1 MKRDLPQPQAESR
14 SSSTLGTS
22 VPQVTAQA
30 KVLGRAQ
37 YAGDI
42 KLPGMLHGKV
52 LRSPYPHARIAG
64 IDVSQALAL
73 PGVRAVLTGADCPNT
88 LWGVHHKERRI
99 LALGSVIFAGEE
111 VAAVAAVTEEIAR
124 DALDLIRVE
133 YEELPCLL
141 TPEEAMAPGAPG
153 VHPGRNNISHD
164 IRFERGSVDTGFAL
178 ADVVYEATYNT
189 HAQYPGYLEPMGT
202 VAMMDA
208 EGRLVVWTSTQSVFL
223 ARARLASALERPVSS
238 VRVIQATTGGG
249 FGGKLVEDANSLIA
263 GLLAVKTGLPVRLV
277 NNRLEDFLACCS
289 SLPERI
295 TLKMGMS
302 SDGLIVAKDVR
313 IIAECGAYS
322 GLSAEVMHVSAMR
335 SDNMHRLRHVRSHAS
350 LVYTHNP
357 PHGAFRGF
365 GGTQMQFALNSH
377 LDMMARML
385 RLDPVAIHK
394 RNAIGAGEVSVHG
407 WKIGSTGLKD
417 CIDAATA
424 AIGWDDKRKRVK
436 AAGIRRRGVGMAAV
450 MHVSGNRTIGNWD
463 GSTVMLK
470 VNEDGRVSVNSSECD
485 MGQGAMTV
493 LSQIV
498 AHELNIPLSHVQVL
512 APDTDTSPFCI
523 GSLASRVT
531 IVAGNAAI
539 LAARKAREQLFEV
552 AAGMLKAAPGEL
564 EISGGMVQVT
574 GDPGR
579 KAALGDV
586 ARQHIW
592 RHGGSGLQVSASWDA
607 DTVMHDADCYGNVAP
622 AYSFAAQAVEVE
634 VDTETGQVSVI
645 DSYVSDDCGKAFNPQ
660 AIHGQTNGATAQA
673 IGWTLYEQLLLDG
686 GRLMNGNFA
695 DYTMPTSDSVPMLR
709 GGIVES
715 NDPNGPY
722 GAKGASETAIL
733 PGAPAIANAVY
744 DAIGIR
750 INDLPITP
758 EKILAALQAVR
769 AADPAEG
776 QDARI

>member
-1 MKRDLPQPQAESR
+1 MKRDLPQTPADAGNA
-14 SSSTLGTS
+14 STIGTS
-22 VPQVTAQA
+22 VPQVTARA

-52 LRSPYPHARIAG
+52 LRSPYPHARIAA
-64 IDVSQALAL
+64 IDVTAALAL
-73 PGVRAVLTGADCPNT
+73 PGVKAVLTGADAPRAM
-88 LWGVHHKERRI
+88 WGVHHKERRI
-99 LALGSVIFAGEE
+99 LAEGSVRFAGEE
-111 VAAVAAVTEEIAR
+111 VAAVAATTEEIAR
-124 DALDLIRVE
+124 DALDLIQVV
-133 YEELPCLL
+133 YEELPPLL
-141 TPEEAMAPGAPG
+141 TPEAAMADGAPG

-164 IRFERGSVDTGFAL
+164 IQFERGSVADGFAM
-178 ADVVYEATYNT
+178 ADVVHEATYTT
-189 HAQYPGYLEPMGT
+189 HAQYPGYLEPMGS
-202 VAMMDA
+202 VAMVDA

-249 FGGKLVEDANSLIA
+249 FGGKLVEDANNLIA
-263 GLLAVKTGLPVRLV
+263 GLLAVKTGSPVRVV

-289 SLPERI
+289 SLPEKI
-295 TLKMGMS
+295 TLRIGMTR
-302 SDGLIVAKDVR
+302 DGLIVAKDVR

-335 SDNMHRLRHVRSHAS
+335 SDNMHRLKNVRSHAS

-377 LDMMARML
+377 LDAMARML
-385 RLDPVAIHK
+385 DMDPLVIHK

-407 WKIGSTGLKD
+407 WQIGSTGLNECMD
-417 CIDAATA
+417 MATA
-424 AIGWDDKRKRVK
+424 AIGWDAKRRRAPATGVK
-436 AAGIRRRGVGMAAV
+436 RRGVGMAAA

-463 GSTVMLK
+463 GSTVMIK
-470 VNEDGRVSVNSSECD
+470 VNEDGRVMVNSSECD

-498 AHELNIPLSHVQVL
+498 AHELNIPLSHVHVV
-512 APDTDTSPFCI
+512 APDTDSAPFCI

-539 LAARKAREQLFEV
+539 LAARQAKEKMLDV
-552 AAGMLKAAPGEL
+552 AAAMLNVPASQLAIADGAV
-564 EISGGMVQVT
+564 SVT
-574 GDPGR
+574 GEPAR
-579 KAALGDV
+579 KAALPDIV
-586 ARQHIW
+586 RQHIW

-607 DTVMHDADCYGNVAP
+607 DTVMHDANYYGNVAP

-634 VDTETGQVSVI
+634 VDTETGQVTVL
-645 DSYVSDDCGKAFNPQ
+645 DSYVADDCGKAFNPQ
-660 AIHGQTNGATAQA
+660 AIHGQSNGATAQA
-673 IGWTLYEQLLLDG
+673 MGWALYEQLQLEG

-695 DYTMPTSDSVPMLR
+695 DYTMPTADAVPMFR

-744 DAIGIR
+744 DAIGVR
-750 INDLPITP
+750 ITELPITP
-758 EKILAALQAVR
+758 EKILAALRSAH
-769 AADPAEG
+769 PAG
-776 QDARI
+776 NTGKAHHA

>member
-1 MKRDLPQPQAESR
+1 MKRDLPQPPVDSAN
-14 SSSTLGTS
+14 SSTIGTS
-22 VPQVTAQA
+22 VPQVTARA

-42 KLPGMLHGKV
+42 KVPGMLHGKV
-52 LRSPYPHARIAG
+52 LRSPYPHARIVS
-64 IDVSQALAL
+64 IDASAALAL
-73 PGVRAVLTGADCPNT
+73 PGVKAVLTGADAPKT
-88 LWGVHHKERRI
+88 MWGVHHKERRI
-99 LALGSVIFAGEE
+99 LAEGRVIFAGEE
-111 VAAVAAVTEEIAR
+111 VAAVAAINEEIAR
-124 DALDLIRVE
+124 DALDLIHVE
-133 YEELPCLL
+133 YEELPALL
-141 TPEEAMAPGAPG
+141 TPSEAMAEDAAG

-164 IRFERGSVDTGFAL
+164 IRFERGSVDAGFAS

-189 HAQYPGYLEPMGT
+189 HSQYPGYLEPMGT
-202 VAMMDA
+202 VAMIDA

-238 VRVIQATTGGG
+238 IRVIQATTGGG
-249 FGGKLVEDANSLIA
+249 FGGKLVEDANNLIA
-263 GLLAVKTGLPVRLV
+263 GLLAVKTGSPVRLI

-289 SLPERI
+289 SLPEQI
-295 TLKMGMS
+295 TLKMGMTQ
-302 SDGLIVAKDVR
+302 DALIVAKDVR

-335 SDNMHRLRHVRSHAS
+335 SDNMHRLKNVRSHAS
-350 LVYTHNP
+350 LVYTNNP

-377 LDMMARML
+377 IDMMAAML
-385 RLDPVAIHK
+385 EMDPVTVHK
-394 RNAIGAGEVSVHG
+394 RNAIRAGDVSVHG
-407 WKIGSTGLKD
+407 WKIGSTGLEE
-417 CIDAATA
+417 CIDTAIA
-424 AIGWDDKRKRVK
+424 AIGFTGKRRKMPAR
-436 AAGIRRRGVGMAAV
+436 GSMRRGVGMAAA

-463 GSTVMLK
+463 GSTVMIK
-470 VNEDGRVSVNSSECD
+470 VNEDGRVIVNSSECD

-498 AHELNIPLSHVQVL
+498 AHELDIPLSHVQVL
-512 APDTDTSPFCI
+512 VPDTDSSPFCI

-539 LAARKAREQLFEV
+539 LAARQAKEKLYEV
-552 AAGMLKAAPGEL
+552 AATILQVTPDEL
-564 EISGGMVQVT
+564 ELAGGAVFVK
-574 GDPGR
+574 GDPTR
-579 KAALGDV
+579 KASLADL

-592 RHGGSGLQVSASWDA
+592 RHGGSGLQVSATWDA
-607 DTVMHDADCYGNVAP
+607 DTVMHDANYYGNVAP

-634 VDTETGQVSVI
+634 VDIETGQVTVV

-673 IGWTLYEQLLLDG
+673 IGWTLYEQLQVEG

-695 DYTMPTSDSVPMLR
+695 DYTMPTADAVPMFR
-709 GGIVES
+709 GGLVES

-744 DAIGIR
+744 DAIGVR

-758 EKILAALQAVR
+758 EKILAALREKAG
-769 AADPAEG
+769 AAN
-776 QDARI
+776 ARV